1 MLAMNAQNNQ
11 KIKPNQEKLC
21 VSYVD
26 ALAVGKHG
34 HVQESFYPVP
44 PGSLGVS
51 IFFVFVFYV
60 FSFLFALYLFAGVWQ
75 TPPKSFQPPKE
86 EQLLSW

>member
-44 PGSLGVS
+44 PGSLEVS
-51 IFFVFVFYV
+51 IFVCLFFVFW
-60 FSFLFALYLFAGVWQ
+60 FLFALYLFAGVWQ
-75 TPPKSFQPPKE
+75 TRPKSFQPPKE

>member
-1 MLAMNAQNNQ
+1 MLRTTK
-11 KIKPNQEKLC
+11 KIKPNQEKLW

-44 PGSLGVS
+44 PGSLEVS
-51 IFFVFVFYV
+51 IFVCLFVFYV
-60 FSFLFALYLFAGVWQ
+60 FWFLFALYLFADVWQ
-75 TPPKSFQPPKE
+75 TPPKSFPTP
-86 EQLLSW
+86 